1 MNRLI
6 ILLVCCLT
14 VVSASQSDM
23 DRALDEFH
31 SKREAETSWILI
43 NPSRRIHKS
52 SSSKM
57 KRSSPFSRQ
66 MRNYILFFYYYIISS

>member
-1 MNRLI
+1 MNKLI
-6 ILLVCCLT
+6 ILLACCLT
-14 VVSASQSDM
+14 LVSASQSDL

-31 SKREAETSWILI
+31 SKREAETSWIRS
-43 NPSRRIHKS
+43 PPRRKHQR

-66 MRNYILFFYYYIISS
+66 MRN